1 MQQATP
7 GSENVIWQDDST
19 SMKVFPFTKTECLLQ
34 PVPGSDP
41 IHYFRHILTDNYLD
55 EIIAQTNREYLHF
68 ILSYIKPQGQ
78 TSGNI
83 PESQTGTISGASQA
97 STEEESQHESEG
109 VASIQESATEEVRSQ
124 SEPYTAASSNLTR
137 SEPSKSEPYTAASS
151 NLTRSE
157 PSTPYGRRRK
167 RAIPEVEKTFIDYL
181 KTKTSRQAA
190 QAVPENRHGSQT
202 VDNPMQHF
210 FMSLLPEF
218 DTMTQDEIRAFK
230 IKVLV
235 LIDDIKS
242 KRSVRAPDSAF
253 SIVSCP
259 TPLDSISSNSSATP
273 STFYQISHE
282 FTHNYDTETP
292 SPHSQEVN
300 TIENLANNNDISEP
314 TVNIHSYM
322 HDFNTN

>member
-1 MQQATP
+1 MNSCKEKWRNIRSSFLRSLKTP
-7 GSENVIWQDDST
+7 PSGS
-19 SMKVFPFTKTECLLQ
+19 KAKKP
-34 PVPGSDP
+34 
-41 IHYFRHILTDNYLD
+41 YYL
-55 EIIAQTNREYLHF
+55 REYLHF

-124 SEPYTAASSNLTR
+124 
-137 SEPSKSEPYTAASS
+137 SEPYTAASS

-300 TIENLANNNDISEP
+300 TIENLVNNNDISEP